1 MPETSIWPFTWMSNV
16 LSRFIRPAPRAQSS
30 DWVVWR
36 NVLPLTVTFCCP
48 LLHPVVLS
56 APVSRS
62 DFTTMLWLAL
72 ELLTRGASVLAA
84 LATSVA
90 PPATIGA
97 AKLVPAM
104 SAE

>member
-30 DWVVWR
+30 DCVVWR
-36 NVLPLTVTFCCP
+36 KVVPPTVTLCCP